1 MFTGIVEERGI
12 VQDAGE
18 TWLVVSCERVVDGL
32 VPGAS
37 VNVNGCCLT
46 ATEIAPDG
54 FVADLMAE
62 TRQRTTLGGLDH
74 GQPVNLERP
83 VPADGR
89 FGGHLVQGHVDGVAQ
104 ISSVEADEDGTL
116 LRIAAPQ
123 ALAGYLVEKGS
134 VAVDGCSL
142 TVIDVEDPTSID
154 VEDPTS
160 RADDAVF
167 SVGLVP
173 HTLAATTLGRL
184 VAGDRVNLEVDVVAK
199 YVERLLRS
207 GVDTPHGS

>member
-1 MFTGIVEERGI
+1 MFTGIVEERGT
-12 VQDAGE
+12 VRDSGD

-37 VNVNGCCLT
+37 VNVDGCCLT
-46 ATEIAPDG
+46 AADVAPDG

-62 TRQRTTLGGLDH
+62 TRARTTLGALSEDE
-74 GQPVNLERP
+74 PVNLERP
-83 VPADGR
+83 VPVDGR
-89 FGGHLVQGHVDGVAQ
+89 FGGHLVQGHVDAVAD
-104 ISSVEADEDGTL
+104 VRAVDADEDGTIV
-116 LRIAAPQ
+116 RIAAPP

-142 TVIDVEDPTSID
+142 TVVDVDDPGPVPGD
-154 VEDPTS
+154 V
-160 RADDAVF
+160 VF

-173 HTLAATTLGRL
+173 HTLAVTTLGRR
-184 VAGDRVNLEVDVVAK
+184 VAGDRVNIEVDVIAK

-207 GVDTPHGS
+207 GVDTPHARQAE